1 MIEPKSEA
9 RRNRQAEAQHADT
22 KRDQFVATRK
32 TGAQRLQDAAHEKI
46 LDALEN
52 ILRIKVARGL
62 RDRRDDDAQDEAGS
76 QKRNDDEKEHIDQH
90 LYRDAPDRPVE
101 GLREF
106 VDPIRGENQLEREM
120 KRIGIAK
127 HKRRAVGLDISQLEK
142 RHRNK
147 RDEMQ
152 WVKPRKS

>member
-1 MIEPKSEA
+1 M
-9 RRNRQAEAQHADT
+9 Q
-22 KRDQFVATRK
+22 
-32 TGAQRLQDAAHEKI
+32 GAAHEKI

-52 ILRIKVARGL
+52 ILRIKVTRGL
-62 RDRRDDDAQDEAGS
+62 RGHRDGDAQDEAGF
-76 QKRNDDEKEHIDQH
+76 QKRNDDEKEHIDH
-90 LYRDAPDRPVE
+90 HFNRDTPDRPIE

-106 VDPIRGENQLEREM
+106 VDPIRGKDQLKCEM